1 MSAVAVEVVLIRT
14 VAPDVVVVVQV
25 LRVLL
30 SVVMGLDL
38 VGLVKTLGLG
48 ESVDLRAND
57 TDEELLGG
65 TVADVLAC

>member
-1 MSAVAVEVVLIRT
+1 MSAVAVGVVLVST

-38 VGLVKTLGLG
+38 VGLVKALGLG
-48 ESVDLRAND
+48 ESVDLRA
-57 TDEELLGG
+57 DETSEDLLGG